1 MKRLIFYIFLTF
13 GPALTVSGQSIQ
25 RMLREVK
32 IKECSISRET
42 TRIEY
47 ESHSNSGRA
56 IYTSYRI
63 ERGFLIWEYRKA
75 RENYRLRDSV
85 AYDVKDF
92 DELVTNLSKI
102 QFSIGI
108 NEMKRMSVGG
118 SGSSYSFSTDKGQ
131 YLDIDSSDE
140 IHGDKSVIM
149 LIQQFIKNHHTKE
162 QQKQQAMLKHK
173 VKELEKD
180 GWTVLTGAFS
190 IEKQVARAFE
200 FENERDVHNSPVYVI
215 CDGHA
220 TAENIAAAKVE
231 ATELARMDLAVRIR
245 TEVEATIDSL
255 VTNKTLSQDQAA
267 DIYSAL
273 LVESG
278 HRRRP
283 RYPRLL
289 EICSFHRILQD
300 GRKEAWI
307 RMAVKMSQIKQTAME
322 DVKDEMRSMG
332 IEIN

>member
-1 MKRLIFYIFLTF
+1 MKKTIVLLLLALV
-13 GPALTVSGQSIQ
+13 PALTVFSHSRVQ
-25 RMLREVK
+25 K
-32 IKECSISRET
+32 IEFKECSIS
-42 TRIEY
+42 
-47 ESHSNSGRA
+47 
-56 IYTSYRI
+56 SY
-63 ERGFLIWEYRKA
+63 
-75 RENYRLRDSV
+75 
-85 AYDVKDF
+85 
-92 DELVTNLSKI
+92 
-102 QFSIGI
+102 
-108 NEMKRMSVGG
+108 
-118 SGSSYSFSTDKGQ
+118 
-131 YLDIDSSDE
+131 E

-180 GWTVLTGAFS
+180 GWTALPGNLS
-190 IEKQVARAFE
+190 LEKQVARAFE
-200 FENERDVHNSPVYVI
+200 FENERDVKNSPIYLI
-215 CDGHA
+215 GNGRA
-220 TAENIAAAKVE
+220 TNENFAAAKVE

-267 DIYSAL
+267 VIYSAL

-278 HRRRP
+278 HRRNNKLSRFP
-283 RYPRLL
+283 V
-289 EICSFHRILQD
+289 ICSFHRTLQD

-322 DVKDEMRSMG
+322 YVKDEMRSMG

>member
-1 MKRLIFYIFLTF
+1 MKKTIVLLLLTF

-25 RMLREVK
+25 RMLKEVK

-42 TRIEY
+42 TRIVY
-47 ESHSNSGRA
+47 ENHSNSGRA
-56 IYTSYRI
+56 ISTSYRI
-63 ERGFLIWEYRKA
+63 ERGFLIWEYRRA
-75 RENYRLRDSV
+75 REKYRLRDSV

-92 DELVTNLSKI
+92 DELVTNLSNI
-102 QFSIGI
+102 QFSIG
-108 NEMKRMSVGG
+108 NNVMKRMEVGG
-118 SGSSYSFSTDKGQ
+118 SGYSYSFSTKIGQ
-131 YLDIDSSDE
+131 YLFIDSNDQ
-140 IHGDKSVIM
+140 IHGDKSAIL
-149 LIQQFIKNHHTKE
+149 LIQQFIKNHPTKE
-162 QQKQQAMLKHK
+162 QQKQQDLLTRK
-173 VKELEKD
+173 VEELEKD
-180 GWTVLTGAFS
+180 GWIVLPGALS
-190 IEKQVARAFE
+190 LEKQVDRAFE
-200 FENERDVHNSPVYVI
+200 FENARDANNSPVYVI
-215 CDGHA
+215 GDGHA

-267 DIYSAL
+267 VIYSAL

-278 HRRRP
+278 HRRNNKLSRFP
-283 RYPRLL
+283 V
-289 EICSFHRILQD
+289 ICSFHRTLQD

-322 DVKDEMRSMG
+322 YVKDEMRSMG